1 MEWFN
6 YLLKVSACSGVFFA
20 FYLLVLRRLTFFK
33 INRFYLLFAL
43 LLSFVIPTLQFTVE
57 RELTAA
63 PIIDAPV
70 VAQNEDLI
78 EQFSLAPIT
87 APNVSLPVEQA
98 YNWLDLLP
106 FLYGTV
112 VVGLLGLATWRFS
125 RLIKHAKQNTQEING
140 LKLVHKSNGFTN
152 CSFFNYVF
160 IDENSLTES
169 ELQIMLRHEEVHA
182 KQYHSVDKIILI
194 IVKAVLWFNPIV
206 YLYDK
211 ALEQIHEYQA
221 DEVTSLNF
229 GTASYAN
236 LLLRLAVI
244 KSDMP
249 LVHNFVK
256 SPIKERIKMLF
267 NSKSKHMKKLL
278 YLLALPIGMGLLWGF
293 TVDVVD
299 VLPKAKPEKEFTL
312 ILDAGHGG
320 KLNGVEVNGHKE
332 KDIALAFAKKI
343 KALAEAQGIKVV
355 TTRDNDENISLHD
368 RAKAKGD
375 YLLSIHVNSE
385 PNVKGNGTRNGIEIY
400 TPTSDREL
408 IWAKSNSMQYYL
420 YEQLKSVAGISTAS
434 KPKQQRLLLLQNS
447 SAAGVLIEMGYLTN
461 QQDLKIITDETKQN
475 ELADAIVKG
484 ITVYRD
490 KTLTDEELEK
500 NNKSYKNDNS
510 SNSNPLWGKTI
521 EGKVKSILQT
531 EVGEILNLK
540 YGETTVEIFNHA
552 KGKVKVGDELL
563 VTISGTVDDITV
575 KDTNGKIIK
584 RLEKPSYGLSMMKTK
599 EGEVLYQQKI
609 PGKGLITKTYTTDP
623 KGFNVEEVTLNTLS
637 GKPISIKV
645 INRNKQ
651 NAVIWIYVN
660 DKLYS
665 ETEALRF
672 NPNFIAKLPLK
683 RGYSFATDFNIPAIG
698 NEKNAFVFWFGNEPK
713 LSDYTAKN
721 RTYWEKYN
729 GKTVEGKVIG
739 YTFSPT
745 SKVVD
750 GFLVKTTNG
759 ETLKANVEAKFATQT
774 QAMIGKDDQVSI
786 KIYNANYW
794 KDTKYPV
801 LTSYKISKGGKLL
814 YDRWPKTAAHL
825 KVTNEETLNIAQNQQ
840 TKMLPKPT
848 LLSSARVTIDAKNN
862 ISYIQNGTME
872 IYGEQLIAEDITW
885 DMNKGIIKAENATL
899 TKRDGAKISSQ
910 AIEYD
915 LKKGTYISKST
926 SSGSVSNSSVFN
938 LFSNLNYQAMDS
950 TRVSKTENTV
960 TLYGKAK
967 VNLDGKMLSGDKIEV
982 NKNSA
987 IVTAYNAEL
996 TGVDKEIIKAKVI
1009 AYNTA
1014 TKKIMLKDVLR
1025 NGVYW
1030 DRVIN

>member
-6 YLLKVSACSGVFFA
+6 YLLKVSACSAFFLA
-20 FYLLVLRRLTFFK
+20 FYLLVLRKLTFFK

-63 PIIDAPV
+63 PIIEAPV
-70 VAQNEDLI
+70 VVQNENLT

-87 APNVSLPVEQA
+87 APNVSLPVEES
-98 YNWLDLLP
+98 YNWFNLLP
-106 FLYGTV
+106 FLYSTV
-112 VVGLLGLATWRFS
+112 VVGLLGLATWRLF
-125 RLIKHAKQNTQEING
+125 RLIKHAKQNIKEING

-211 ALEQIHEYQA
+211 ALEQIHEYEA
-221 DEVTSLNF
+221 DEVTSRNF

-299 VLPKAKPEKEFTL
+299 VVP
-312 ILDAGHGG
+312 
-320 KLNGVEVNGHKE
+320 
-332 KDIALAFAKKI
+332 
-343 KALAEAQGIKVV
+343 
-355 TTRDNDENISLHD
+355 
-368 RAKAKGD
+368 
-375 YLLSIHVNSE
+375 
-385 PNVKGNGTRNGIEIY
+385 
-400 TPTSDREL
+400 
-408 IWAKSNSMQYYL
+408 
-420 YEQLKSVAGISTAS
+420 
-434 KPKQQRLLLLQNS
+434 
-447 SAAGVLIEMGYLTN
+447 
-461 QQDLKIITDETKQN
+461 
-475 ELADAIVKG
+475 
-484 ITVYRD
+484 
-490 KTLTDEELEK
+490 K
-500 NNKSYKNDNS
+500 NNDLAISQDQ
-510 SNSNPLWGKTI
+510 PFIQRT
-521 EGKVKSILQT
+521 
-531 EVGEILNLK
+531 NLK
-540 YGETTVEIFNHA
+540 TD
-552 KGKVKVGDELL
+552 KG
-563 VTISGTVDDITV
+563 
-575 KDTNGKIIK
+575 
-584 RLEKPSYGLSMMKTK
+584 
-599 EGEVLYQQKI
+599 
-609 PGKGLITKTYTTDP
+609 YTS
-623 KGFNVEEVTLNTLS
+623 EQITLNTVN
-637 GKPISIKV
+637 GKPTNIKIGYSGEAYQKAELWLY
-645 INRNKQ
+645 INN
-651 NAVIWIYVN
+651 
-660 DKLYS
+660 KLYS
-665 ETEALRF
+665 EEDAQKF
-672 NPNFIAKLPLK
+672 DKNYIAKLSEK
-683 RGYSFATDFNIPAIG
+683 RGYGSSKDYNLPVINANKFAY
-698 NEKNAFVFWFGNEPK
+698 VFWFGNEPK

-721 RTYWEKYN
+721 RMYWEKYN
-729 GKTVEGKVIG
+729 GKTIEGKVIG

-825 KVTNEETLNIAQNQQ
+825 KATNEETLNIVQNQQ

-848 LLSSARVTIDAKNN
+848 LLSSTRMTVDTKSN

-885 DMNKGIIKAENATL
+885 DMNKGIIKAEKATL